1 MFPIHIC
8 KEKVIYFLSRAN
20 NVANVTQ
27 TINYL
32 IVSAHN
38 LVPSLITTVCSEYI
52 MVHEHESLECFLFNF
67 FFFSKW
73 LSPLQ
78 LLS

>member
-20 NVANVTQ
+20 NVDNVIQ
-27 TINYL
+27 NINYL

-38 LVPSLITTVCSEYI
+38 LVPQFITAACSEYI
-52 MVHEHESLECFLFNF
+52 MVHEHESLECFLFLF
-67 FFFSKW
+67 FQNGFHTYS
-73 LSPLQ
+73 S
-78 LLS
+78 